1 MRNALEPSQRS
12 PAADGGQNALTLF
25 FALAEEWSL
34 TTDQQMRLLG
44 SPARSTFFKWKKE
57 GGLISGDTMER
68 ISHLLSIY
76 KALQILFH
84 DPNQA
89 NAWLHR
95 PNSYFDDYSALDV
108 MLGGKLSDIYRVR
121 AYVDAQR
128 GG

>member
-1 MRNALEPSQRS
+1 MRQALERTPSENSQS
-12 PAADGGQNALTLF
+12 ALGLF
-25 FALAEEWSL
+25 FALAEKWSL
-34 TTDQQMRLLG
+34 TADQQMRLLG

-57 GGLISGDTMER
+57 GGLISGDTLER

-76 KALQILFH
+76 KALQILFP
-84 DPNQA
+84 DPDRA
-89 NAWLHR
+89 DAWLRR
-95 PNSYFDDYSALDV
+95 PNRYFEDHSALDV